1 MTVLMTVGSVA
12 TVAGARHV
20 CMVKMHSRSMAVTMT
35 RPVGCIA
42 ALDKTLPAE
51 YQSSIIEELYA
62 TNMVYP
68 KSRVTIA

>member
-1 MTVLMTVGSVA
+1 
-12 TVAGARHV
+12 
-20 CMVKMHSRSMAVTMT
+20 MVKMHNRSMAATMT

-42 ALDKTLPAE
+42 ALDKTFSSE

-62 TNMVYP
+62 TNMVYL